1 MRPEPGS
8 YTSCFAAA
16 SPIVRNF
23 PSKYKYAYLEP
34 VGSIGEM
41 SNNAKRED
49 LARQL
54 WVSTERILIDLGLK
68 IDGTVI

>member
-16 SPIVRNF
+16 SPLVRNF

-41 SNNAKRED
+41 SDNAKRDD
-49 LARQL
+49 LALEL
-54 WVSTERILIDLGLK
+54 WETTERITKNLGID
-68 IDGTVI
+68 IPAF